1 MSQPYYDRD
10 LTAEEWQQ
18 IGLLLPPEKPVGKE
32 QEVDLRVVLNGIF
45 YRYRA
50 DNGIKWRALLSDIS
64 RLANGIWV
72 FPFVGATRNLGAN

>member
-45 YRYRA
+45 GSA
-50 DNGIKWRALLSDIS
+50 SE
-64 RLANGIWV
+64 
-72 FPFVGATRNLGAN
+72 